1 MSRLDCF
8 LEQSSALHKH
18 LCPRQVLGARMGV
31 YAADLFGVEL
41 PQDNKRFYA
50 FVETD
55 GCFADG
61 VSVATGCWLG
71 RRTMR
76 LMDYGRVAVTIVD
89 TESEHAIRFWPHPQA
104 RCRALTCAPDAQ
116 SRWHAQLA
124 AYQIMP
130 TEELLCAAP
139 VALTVSLAAL
149 ISRPGVRTMCE
160 QCGEEILNERAV
172 LVEGHTLCR
181 SCAGDSYYLPQP
193 GSAICTA
200 HHKLM
205 VVHTI

>member
-1 MSRLDCF
+1 
-8 LEQSSALHKH
+8 
-18 LCPRQVLGARMGV
+18 V
-31 YAADLFGVEL
+31 YAAELFEVEL
-41 PQDNKRFYA
+41 PQENKRFYA

-61 VSVATGCWLG
+61 VSVATGCWSG

-104 RCRALTCAPDAQ
+104 RCRAVTYAPDAQ

-124 AYQIMP
+124 VYQIMP
-130 TEELLCAAP
+130 TAELLCAAP

-149 ISRPGVRTMCE
+149 ISRPGVRAMCE
-160 QCGEEILNERAV
+160 QCGEEILNEREV
-172 LVEGHTLCR
+172 LVDGHTLCR
-181 SCAGDSYYLPQP
+181 SCAGDSYYQSQT
-193 GSAICTA
+193 GSVICTA
-200 HHKLM
+200 HHELM
-205 VVHTI
+205 ITNTN

>member
-18 LCPRQVLGARMGV
+18 LCPRQVLGAQIGV

-104 RCRALTCAPDAQ
+104 RCRAATYAPDAQ

-130 TEELLCAAP
+130 TAELLCAAP
-139 VALTVSLAAL
+139 VALTVSLADL
-149 ISRPGVRTMCE
+149 ISRPGVRATCE
-160 QCGEEILNERAV
+160 QCGEEILNEREV
-172 LVEGHTLCR
+172 LVDGHTLCR
-181 SCAGDSYYLPQP
+181 SCAGDSYYQPQTE
-193 GSAICTA
+193 SAICTA
-200 HHKLM
+200 HHELLIT
-205 VVHTI
+205 HTN